1 MNASLVS
8 HGWTWTLEPSC
19 ISDKKLLLFCLPA
32 ANVVWHEG
40 NEGAWL
46 MAQAQH
52 VLSCESRQFLPIT
65 VQDHF
70 DHKKKQSRIIDGC
83 MQMTL
88 GHRQTIYRTMHIGLV
103 IYGPDWHSSQ
113 QLMKLLCACF
123 FFFFCQTLI
132 SKTTFWVKLFF
143 SSSHKDMGWD
153 ESENSSLCQLFP
165 SWAVGEVILPN
176 TFFQSSSASL
186 IELSCVKQA
195 LYIIKIQKV
204 AFLFECVL
212 MVRSDEGWYVF
223 DAQQHK
229 TLWPPSPD
237 DS

>member
-8 HGWTWTLEPSC
+8 PGWTWTLEPSC

-113 QLMKLLCACF
+113 QLMRERADISYYFQIHPNPCLCERRR
-123 FFFFCQTLI
+123 
-132 SKTTFWVKLFF
+132 KTTSPIKLFWKWVF
-143 SSSHKDMGWD
+143 GKKKTAH
-153 ESENSSLCQLFP
+153 NSSWSCYELC
-165 SWAVGEVILPN
+165 
-176 TFFQSSSASL
+176 
-186 IELSCVKQA
+186 
-195 LYIIKIQKV
+195 
-204 AFLFECVL
+204 
-212 MVRSDEGWYVF
+212 
-223 DAQQHK
+223 
-229 TLWPPSPD
+229 
-237 DS
+237 